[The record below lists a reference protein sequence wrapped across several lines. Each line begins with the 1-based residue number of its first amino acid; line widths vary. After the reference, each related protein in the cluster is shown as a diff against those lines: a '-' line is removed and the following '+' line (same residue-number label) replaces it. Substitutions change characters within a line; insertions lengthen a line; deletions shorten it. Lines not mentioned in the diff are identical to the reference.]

1 LQHTPCVPV
10 LLRAWRE
17 RRGYSL
23 RTLAERA
30 GVGFA
35 TLHKIEQERMT
46 PTVDLLEKL
55 ARALGIAVRDFFP
68 PGWPAAR
75 RSRLPS
81 ERTASTR
88 KARRSRR

>member
-1 LQHTPCVPV
+1 VPV

-23 RTLAERA
+23 RALAERA
-30 GVGFA
+30 AVGFS

-68 PGWPAAR
+68 SGWPSER
-75 RSRLPS
+75 RSRQAS
-81 ERTASTR
+81 KRTAGR
-88 KARRSRR
+88 PKGRRSRR

>member
-1 LQHTPCVPV
+1 MPV

-30 GVGFA
+30 GVGFS
-35 TLHKIEQERMT
+35 TLHKIEQERMS

-55 ARALGIAVRDFFP
+55 ARALGISVRQLFP
-68 PGWPAAR
+68 AGWPSGRAQATR
-75 RSRLPS
+75 RTTR
-81 ERTASTR
+81 RHTR
-88 KARRSRR
+88 KGRGR